1 MPKEVSNPPTLFASV
16 RHGFSQA
23 VVCRG
28 GRTVYVSGQTAWD
41 AARTVVG
48 GQDLGEQTR
57 QALRNIREALQ
68 AVGGSLPDVVSLRIY
83 IVNYRPDMAAPICEA
98 LRAFFP
104 GDSPPASTWVGVSAL
119 ASEDFLI
126 EIEAIASID

>member
-1 MPKEVSNPPTLFASV
+1 MPKEALNPPVLFPSV
-16 RHGFSQA
+16 PHGFSQA

-28 GRTVYVSGQTAWD
+28 GRTVHVSGQTAWD

-48 GQDLGEQTR
+48 GRDLGEQTR

-68 AVGGSLPDVVSLRIY
+68 AAGGSLADVVSLRIY
-83 IVNYRPDMAAPICEA
+83 VVNYQPEKAAPISEA
-98 LRAFFP
+98 LRSFFP
-104 GDSPPASTWVGVSAL
+104 GDSPPASTWIGVSAL
-119 ASEDFLI
+119 ASEEFLI